1 MFTANYPSL
10 MLGVNKPGT
19 VVTLTLPI
27 LAAPCTGQDLNL
39 CVLLLPSR
47 RSLSGVSSLG
57 YSQAGFAPKSPGIAE
72 QCVPGEPSLPGT
84 LGGPHSWPLLQSS
97 HGYLEKISVSQN
109 PTKLLR
115 GLAATDFK
123 SLNKKQGLARVGSS
137 LDLTPALLMF
147 PNPAASM
154 AVDHFCQPISGDR
167 WQDKP
172 LLTSQPTCLIML
184 SPPKS

>member
-10 MLGVNKPGT
+10 MLGVNKLGT
-19 VVTLTLPI
+19 VVTLTLPT

-123 SLNKKQGLARVGSS
+123 SFNKKTGLG
-137 LDLTPALLMF
+137 
-147 PNPAASM
+147 
-154 AVDHFCQPISGDR
+154 QSGQQLGPDPSFA
-167 WQDKP
+167 DV
-172 LLTSQPTCLIML
+172 
-184 SPPKS
+184 PKSCCFHGC